1 MKGKSDA
8 CILPTTI
15 GRLPEFTRQIS
26 YIFIDDTEEPPRER
40 TPATVKECWRYHV
53 VDRSEKGSEDV
64 GYWIFEARKASS
76 RSSKLAGVLL
86 LRKVPQLVSA
96 DHIET
101 IMKSVPRKATIVEG
115 PSWRCRYWIWN
126 ACEYGFN

>member
-1 MKGKSDA
+1 MVITGLSWPECKKTRIRVIRQEPSCFQPSCLKEKSDA

-26 YIFIDDTEEPPRER
+26 YIFIDDIEEPPRER

-64 GYWIFEARKASS
+64 
-76 RSSKLAGVLL
+76 
-86 LRKVPQLVSA
+86 
-96 DHIET
+96 
-101 IMKSVPRKATIVEG
+101 
-115 PSWRCRYWIWN
+115 
-126 ACEYGFN
+126 EYGFSKLERLLRNRVYLQPEVSYYFGKCLS